1 MTLKTKLA
9 HLVMAAGLLF
19 AFFAAPT
26 LPSPDGDCSMQTSTC
41 GG

>member
-9 HLVMAAGLLF
+9 HLALAVGVLL

-26 LPSPDGDCSMQTSTC
+26 LPSINGDCSNQSATC